1 MQGAGR
7 RGPRPRLRYG
17 DSGEHGVADV
27 PRRGSCRKVWGDTQK
42 HSVNQITEFGL
53 CPADN
58 GESTASSEKNVDI
71 YSFLGKVVLLTLR
84 RMNLTSCEKKGLVT
98 WVIIRIHEKDDTE
111 GRMEWVKIKMKF
123 FVQWEK
129 KYLTLNLNS
138 NSKEKEDDLEEE
150 GVEVWTFREYLGEI
164 Y

>member
-1 MQGAGR
+1 MRKRSNGWR
-7 RGPRPRLRYG
+7 KPHEEIREL
-17 DSGEHGVADV
+17 GEEAPGHGWGMVTV
-27 PRRGSCRKVWGDTQK
+27 ENTGWRWRRGSCRKVWGDTQK

-71 YSFLGKVVLLTLR
+71 YSFLGKLVLWTLR
-84 RMNLTSCEKKGLVT
+84 RMNLTSCEKKGLITKRLVT

-129 KYLTLNLNS
+129 KIFDT
-138 NSKEKEDDLEEE
+138 KFK
-150 GVEVWTFREYLGEI
+150 
-164 Y
+164 